1 MFLVQISTCSMS
13 VSLSSFSPKGYDKGA
28 GLFKQVL
35 WYVVNA
41 LLVRSSLN
49 PFVFVKVFLLRMFGA
64 QVGKGVIIK
73 NEVRIKAPWNL
84 KIGDNC
90 WIGENVWIDNLD
102 KVFIGNDV
110 CISQGAMLL
119 TGNHDYTLS
128 DMPYRNAPIL
138 IRDGAWVGAQTTVC
152 PGVTIYRYAI
162 LTVGSVA
169 TKDLEES
176 GIYQGNPA
184 VKIRTRVIR

>member
-1 MFLVQISTCSMS
+1 
-13 VSLSSFSPKGYDKGA
+13 
-28 GLFKQVL
+28 
-35 WYVVNA
+35 
-41 LLVRSSLN
+41 
-49 PFVFVKVFLLRMFGA
+49 MFGA

-169 TKDLEES
+169 TKDFGGKRDLPRQS
-176 GIYQGNPA
+176 CCQ
-184 VKIRTRVIR
+184 IRTRVIR

>member
-1 MFLVQISTCSMS
+1 MS
-13 VSLSSFSPKGYDKGA
+13 VSLSSFSSNGYNKGA
-28 GLFKQVL
+28 SSFKQIL
-35 WYVVNA
+35 WYFVNA
-41 LLVRSSLN
+41 IIVRSALN
-49 PFVFVKVFLLRMFGA
+49 PFIGIKILILRIFGA
-64 QVGKGVIIK
+64 QIGKGVIIK

-138 IRDGAWVGAQTTVC
+138 ISDGSWVGAQTTVC
-152 PGVTIYRYAI
+152 PGVVINKYAI

-184 VKIRTRVIR
+184 VKIRTRVVL

>member
-1 MFLVQISTCSMS
+1 MS
-13 VSLSSFSPKGYDKGA
+13 VSLSSFSSKGYDKGA
-28 GLFKQVL
+28 SFFKQLL
-35 WYVVNA
+35 WYFINA
-41 LLVRSSLN
+41 LIVRSPLN
-49 PFVFVKVFLLRMFGA
+49 PFISIKILLLRMFGA
-64 QVGKGVIIK
+64 QIGKGVIIK

-84 KIGDNC
+84 SIGDNC

-138 IRDGAWVGAQTTVC
+138 ISDGSWVGAQTTVC
-152 PGVTIYRYAI
+152 PGVVINKYAI

-176 GIYQGNPA
+176 GIYQGVPA

>member
-1 MFLVQISTCSMS
+1 MS

-49 PFVFVKVFLLRMFGA
+49 PFVFIKVILLRMFGA

-102 KVFIGNDV
+102 NVFIGNDV